1 MAAYGCGKTMLVNF
15 LLQRGN
21 CTSKISGSVRANG
34 SKSDKHAISKVIPTL
49 RISMLSNFCVFRF
62 MPAKGILIAST
73 TIVEALRFK
82 SVVRNPLVLL
92 MLKKEKRGSSTLP
105 KYIDQFADKES
116 ASVRDNEHHP
126 IDWARKYLELHKQCI
141 EKDKTIQHFLT
152 AFKETISEK
161 DKAMTLFRETISE
174 FKETI
179 SEAAVT
185 RTELKYANDEI
196 LRLHSML
203 SARGAIELY
212 EKKNNMPMTLRRDG
226 SRKKKWQHI
235 YDNNSAFRHHV
246 KLFFGIEL
254 DALTVGDLAEKVR
267 STSLLMK

>member
-34 SKSDKHAISKVIPTL
+34 SKSDKHAISK
-49 RISMLSNFCVFRF
+49 
-62 MPAKGILIAST
+62 
-73 TIVEALRFK
+73 
-82 SVVRNPLVLL
+82 
-92 MLKKEKRGSSTLP
+92 
-105 KYIDQFADKES
+105 IDQFADKES

-254 DALTVGDLAEKVR
+254 DALTVGDLAEKR